1 MTNRLLWLAVIG
13 STLCGCASPLPQLDF
28 YEADAEA
35 LRNYSRIEVVDDV
48 GAADGKFR
56 DLGEV
61 EGLYCNRTWGVAIDV
76 EEATRS
82 AIDQVKLR
90 AAGKGADAFSA
101 PSCETSTTVD
111 MTNNCMA
118 TVRCHSRAW
127 ASVDD

>member
-1 MTNRLLWLAVIG
+1 MNRMISLAFVG
-13 STLCGCASPLPQLDF
+13 LVLCGCASPLPLLDF
-28 YEADAEA
+28 YEADADA
-35 LRNYSRIEVVDDV
+35 LRHYSRIVVLEQV
-48 GAADGKFR
+48 AAGNGEYR

-61 EGLYCNRTWGVAIDV
+61 EGLYCNRTWGITIDPD
-76 EEATRS
+76 EATRS

-90 AAGKGADAFSA
+90 AAGKGADAISA

>member
-1 MTNRLLWLAVIG
+1 MNRMISLAFVG
-13 STLCGCASPLPQLDF
+13 SVLCGCASPLPQLDF
-28 YEADAEA
+28 YKADAEA
-35 LRNYSRIEVVDDV
+35 LRLYSRMVVLEEV
-48 GAADGKFR
+48 AAGNGEYR

-61 EGLYCNRTWGVAIDV
+61 EGLYCNRTWGITIDHD
-76 EEATRS
+76 EATRS